1 MVNYEK
7 QTTHPS
13 KQNREVITKQSKLSN
28 SEATSW

>member
-7 QTTHPS
+7 QIAHPS
-13 KQNREVITKQSKLSN
+13 KQNLEVITKQSKPSN